1 MSDYTYEDF
10 DPLCLISTDSAAIAV
25 NTEWAKA
32 NDIQTLGDF
41 ITYCKN
47 NPGEVMLGGSSSGS
61 VWHIAGGY
69 LSNKAKI
76 DIRMI
81 TYANGAYDAAKAAA
95 NGHIQG
101 VTLSA
106 AEVRSFIGNGL
117 TCLGVMSPIR
127 SSLLP
132 NVPTCSE
139 AGYDLE
145 FGTFRGIALP
155 KGVSEDVR
163 SLLVEAV
170 GAAIN
175 DPEFVSFMEN
185 NGQQITYL
193 DGNDFTAYLRQHA
206 QDVVSAMEA
215 VDLL

>member
-1 MSDYTYEDF
+1 
-10 DPLCLISTDSAAIAV
+10 
-25 NTEWAKA
+25 
-32 NDIQTLGDF
+32 
-41 ITYCKN
+41 
-47 NPGEVMLGGSSSGS
+47 MLGGSSSGS

-69 LSNKAKI
+69 LSNEADI

-81 TYANGAYDAAKAAA
+81 TYANGAFDAAKAAL
-95 NGHIQG
+95 NGQIQG

-117 TCLGVMSPIR
+117 TCLGIMSPIR

-139 AGYDLE
+139 SGYNLE
-145 FGTFRGIALP
+145 FGSYRGIALP
-155 KGVSEDVR
+155 KGVSSNIR
-163 SLLVEAV
+163 SLLVEACV
-170 GAAIN
+170 AAIEN
-175 DPEFVSFMEN
+175 PIFISFMEN
-185 NGQQITYL
+185 SGQQITYL